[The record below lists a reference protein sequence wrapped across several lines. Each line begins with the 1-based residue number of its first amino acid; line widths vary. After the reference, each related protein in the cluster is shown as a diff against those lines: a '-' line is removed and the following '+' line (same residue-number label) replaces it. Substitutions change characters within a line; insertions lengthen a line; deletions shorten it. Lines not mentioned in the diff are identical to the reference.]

1 MNLNHLNLAV
11 SNVVQTQQLF
21 EKYFG
26 LTAFTSTSAL
36 AVLADEKGF
45 TLTLSN
51 FKKELAVTYPA
62 DFHIGFV
69 QETQAQV
76 DALYQRLTSDG
87 FVIDAPRKFHGS
99 WTFYWREPGGL
110 LIEVLCFTSAG

>member
-1 MNLNHLNLAV
+1 MPLNHLNLAV
-11 SNVVQTQQLF
+11 SHVVQTQQLL

-26 LTAFTSTSAL
+26 LATLTSSPAL
-36 AVLADEKGF
+36 AVLADGKGF

-51 FKKELAVTYPA
+51 FKKDPEVVYPA

-69 QETQAQV
+69 QETVEQV
-76 DALYQRLTSDG
+76 NELYHRLTNDG
-87 FVIDAPRKFHGS
+87 FVVDAPRRLHGS

-110 LIEVLCFTSAG
+110 LIEVLCFTSFG

>member
-1 MNLNHLNLAV
+1 MPLNHLNLAV
-11 SNVVQTQQLF
+11 SNVGQTQQLL

-26 LTAFTSTSAL
+26 LAVLTSSPAL
-36 AVLADEKGF
+36 AVLTDEHGF

-51 FKKELAVTYPA
+51 FKKDTEVVYPA

-69 QETQAQV
+69 QQTVGQV
-76 DALYQRLTSDG
+76 NELYHRLTTDG
-87 FVIDAPRKFHGS
+87 FVLDAPRKFHGF